1 MDGKSARHEGISDLD
16 IQALVD
22 GELDK
27 EEERRLLSEI
37 IRAPELLNR
46 LEELMR
52 QKRQIRNWWQ
62 FFRRD

>member
-1 MDGKSARHEGISDLD
+1 MDGKSAQHEGISDLD

-52 QKRQIRNWWQ
+52 QKKQIRNWWQ